1 MTAIFNE
8 DYKIDYLCVCLCIYY
23 IIYFMVLIGLLAWI
37 AVTTII
43 LILMIFKRW
52 LMQVLAKCRCGCLA
66 PTHTT
71 TPQAA
76 QTTPTATLQAAQTTP
91 AATSQAAQTTPV
103 TTPQAT
109 ELALV
114 TTPQSVQTTPATPF
128 QTAQTVTPGST
139 KPLISFEDEGSVST
153 RTRSKTRAAKRLSL

>member
-1 MTAIFNE
+1 MIMTAIFNE
-8 DYKIDYLCVCLCIYY
+8 DYKIEYLCVYLCIYY
-23 IIYFMVLIGLLAWI
+23 IIYFMVLIGLIAWI

-52 LMQVLAKCRCGCLA
+52 LMQVLVKCRCGCLT

-76 QTTPTATLQAAQTTP
+76 QTTPTAT
-91 AATSQAAQTTPV
+91 
-103 TTPQAT
+103 PQAT

-114 TTPQSVQTTPATPF
+114 TTPQTVQTTPATPF
-128 QTAQTVTPGST
+128 QTAQTLTPGST

-153 RTRSKTRAAKRLSL
+153 RTRSKTHAAKRLSL

>member
-8 DYKIDYLCVCLCIYY
+8 DYKIEYLCVCLCIYY
-23 IIYFMVLIGLLAWI
+23 IIYFMVLIGLLAWV

-52 LMQVLAKCRCGCLA
+52 LMQVLVKFRCGCLA

-76 QTTPTATLQAAQTTP
+76 QTTPIATL
-91 AATSQAAQTTPV
+91 QAAQTTPV

-114 TTPQSVQTTPATPF
+114 TTPQTVQTTPATPF

>member
-1 MTAIFNE
+1 
-8 DYKIDYLCVCLCIYY
+8 
-23 IIYFMVLIGLLAWI
+23 MVLIGLLAWI

-52 LMQVLAKCRCGCLA
+52 LMQVLVKCRCGCLA

-71 TPQAA
+71 TPQTA
-76 QTTPTATLQAAQTTP
+76 QTTPTA
-91 AATSQAAQTTPV
+91 
-103 TTPQAT
+103 TPQAT

-114 TTPQSVQTTPATPF
+114 TTPQTVQTTPATPF
-128 QTAQTVTPGST
+128 QTAQTLTPGST

-153 RTRSKTRAAKRLSL
+153 RTRSKTHAAKRLSL